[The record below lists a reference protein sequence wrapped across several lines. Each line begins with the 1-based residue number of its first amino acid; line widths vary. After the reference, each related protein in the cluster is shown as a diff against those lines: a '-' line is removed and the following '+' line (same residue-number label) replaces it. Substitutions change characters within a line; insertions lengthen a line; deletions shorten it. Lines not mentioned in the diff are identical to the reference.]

1 MPLLVANDGT
11 DVLVVSLGLD
21 TVAGDPDSRP
31 GHGFA
36 FTIADYA
43 RMGSVI
49 RSTGLQVLVV
59 QEGGYHLPQVPRAVL
74 AFLTALVSGGGGGDG
89 DSKL

>member
-1 MPLLVANDGT
+1 MA
-11 DVLVVSLGLD
+11 
-21 TVAGDPDSRP
+21 
-31 GHGFA
+31 
-36 FTIADYA
+36 
-43 RMGSVI
+43 SVI

-74 AFLTALVSGGGGGDG
+74 AFLTALGSGGGGGDG